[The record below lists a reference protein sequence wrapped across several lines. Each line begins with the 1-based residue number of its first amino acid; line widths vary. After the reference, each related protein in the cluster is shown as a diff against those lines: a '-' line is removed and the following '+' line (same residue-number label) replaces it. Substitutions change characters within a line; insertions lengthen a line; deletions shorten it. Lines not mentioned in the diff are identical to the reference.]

1 MDSIVFQKAIEK
13 INQDQKNIKAVFV
26 YGSLRPDDDSG
37 MPWTKEACRGMAY
50 QKAIVKDAQMFE
62 VTYAS
67 VVINRP
73 GHTVT
78 GCVLVAEDES
88 KFEAKLDHYDQ
99 IEGYNASDPAS
110 GLYERAVMTA
120 HLQNGETL

>member
-1 MDSIVFQKAIEK
+1 MDAGVVFQKALEQN
-13 INQDQKNIKAVFV
+13 NQKLKDIKAVFV

-37 MPWTKEACRGMAY
+37 MPWTKSACQGMAY
-50 QKAIVKDAQMFE
+50 QKATIKDAQMFE

-88 KFEAKLDHYDQ
+88 
-99 IEGYNASDPAS
+99 
-110 GLYERAVMTA
+110 
-120 HLQNGETL
+120 